1 MKGKIQANTKALY
14 STEDENAHLDT
25 KIDGMRIN
33 MSVAGDNTAV
43 ILEKIKQ
50 DYARQCNVKKI
61 MTGVGKTISS
71 RTQDVV
77 IKEKRRVLLSPEK
90 LPGTKRARTFRE
102 FGQDTE
108 LRTCIVLRNNLLIQI
123 SQRQPAP
130 ALGHKTISFHDG
142 DDVFSCPTS
151 VSTHNPKIS
160 SISSVDQQGRNASNP
175 SHESLNPAKSGTELT
190 SCARSIAS
198 VEVDEE
204 DFPDLLGELENGPKR
219 GTSLETAMHAVKETP
234 N

>member
-1 MKGKIQANTKALY
+1 MSLSNTDRMKGKIQANTKALY

-71 RTQDVV
+71 LTQDVV

-108 LRTCIVLRNNLLIQI
+108 LRV
-123 SQRQPAP
+123 RQ
-130 ALGHKTISFHDG
+130 G
-142 DDVFSCPTS
+142 
-151 VSTHNPKIS
+151 IS
-160 SISSVDQQGRNASNP
+160 SSAPRMADLHSLAKHPTDPNKPKATRSSTWPQDNQFSR
-175 SHESLNPAKSGTELT
+175 
-190 SCARSIAS
+190 
-198 VEVDEE
+198 
-204 DFPDLLGELENGPKR
+204 R
-219 GTSLETAMHAVKETP
+219 G
-234 N
+234 